1 MTSAPDGGS
10 TVSTPAARNPA
21 TCSRRGSTPP
31 SRPAGRRGPPPPPRP
46 AVRSRRQ
53 VATAPATVATAAI
66 AYTTP
71 SGTPP
76 EREYGGHRVLPGTGG
91 TAALGPRT
99 ATATIPA
106 TEISQHAAVITSG

>member
-10 TVSTPAARNPA
+10 TVSTPGTRNPA
-21 TCSRRGSTPP
+21 ACSRRGPTPP
-31 SRPAGRRGPPPPPRP
+31 SPP

-71 SGTPP
+71 SATPP
-76 EREYGGHRVLPGTGG
+76 ARECGAHRVFPGTGA

>member
-21 TCSRRGSTPP
+21 ACSRRGSTPP
-31 SRPAGRRGPPPPPRP
+31 SRAPAPPP

-76 EREYGGHRVLPGTGG
+76 EREYGGHCVLPGTGG

-106 TEISQHAAVITSG
+106 TEISQPAAVITSG

>member
-21 TCSRRGSTPP
+21 ACSRRG
-31 SRPAGRRGPPPPPRP
+31 GPPPRRP

-66 AYTTP
+66 AYPTP

-76 EREYGGHRVLPGTGG
+76 EREYGGHCVLPGTGG
-91 TAALGPRT
+91 TAALGPSR

>member
-21 TCSRRGSTPP
+21 ACSRRGPTPP
-31 SRPAGRRGPPPPPRP
+31 SRP

-76 EREYGGHRVLPGTGG
+76 EREYGGHCVLPGTGG
-91 TAALGPRT
+91 TAALGPST